1 VTDTPVVRVGIV
13 GLGLAAAAHVKG
25 YLTHP
30 QAQAIAACDLDL
42 ERARCF
48 AAEHAIP
55 EAYASLDA
63 MLAGA
68 GIDAVDIA
76 TPTHLHGPMT
86 VQAAR
91 AGKHVHCEKPFCRS
105 VAEGMAAVAAAQQ
118 NDVMLAVGETYLFI
132 TSHVKARQLIEA
144 GEIGRPL
151 QVRQRHGD
159 WLERS
164 DPRIFTGPPDRNWRI
179 DPRESGGGAFPWIFD
194 HAVHFF
200 ATAEY
205 LALDARI
212 DEVFALTS
220 RSGRAAR
227 WSGASH
233 DPYESAETEIPVI
246 TWRSDDGEGH
256 GVWTRAERLN
266 GKFDHM
272 RGFSTIVSGET
283 GMSEVL
289 GEGGHN
295 LVLNG
300 RQVHL
305 ILHRAG
311 RDSVGFCF
319 DEGGDDV
326 WESGVAYYSQGHIN
340 QVHHFVDCV
349 VNGTQSRYGG
359 EDGVRAVRCTLATI
373 RSAQE
378 SRPVRVD
385 EIEPEFTAY

>member
-1 VTDTPVVRVGIV
+1 VGIV

-30 QAQAIAACDLDL
+30 QAQVTAACDLDL

-48 AAEHAIP
+48 AGDHGIP
-55 EAYASLDA
+55 EVYPSLDA

-68 GIDAVDIA
+68 AIDAVDIA
-76 TPTHLHGPMT
+76 TPTHLHSSMT
-86 VQAAR
+86 VQAAS
-91 AGKHVHCEKPFCRS
+91 AGKHVLCEKPFCRS
-105 VAEGMAAVAAAQQ
+105 VAEGMAAVAAAQRS
-118 NDVMLAVGETYLFI
+118 DVTLAVGETYVFI
-132 TSHVKARQLIEA
+132 ASHVKARQLIEA

-159 WLERS
+159 WLERPN
-164 DPRIFTGPPDRNWRI
+164 PRISTGPADRNWRVH
-179 DPRESGGGAFPWIFD
+179 PARSGGGAFPWIFD

-205 LALDARI
+205 LTLDARI
-212 DEVFALTS
+212 AEVFAVTS
-220 RSGRAAR
+220 RAGRTAR
-227 WSGASH
+227 KSGASH
-233 DPYESAETEIPVI
+233 DPYESSEAEIPII
-246 TWRSDDGEGH
+246 TWRFDDGERH

-272 RGFSTIVSGET
+272 RGFSTIVSGES
-283 GMSEVL
+283 GMIEVL
-289 GEGGHN
+289 GEGGYN
-295 LVLNG
+295 LVLKG

-311 RDSVGFCF
+311 RDAVGFCF

-326 WESGVAYYSQGHIN
+326 WASGVAYYSQGHIN
-340 QVHHFVDCV
+340 QVHQFVDSV
-349 VNGTQSRYGG
+349 LNGRQSRYGG
-359 EDGVRAVRCTLATI
+359 EDGVRAVRCTLAAI

-378 SRPVRVD
+378 NRPVRVD
-385 EIEPEFTAY
+385 EIEPDYTAY